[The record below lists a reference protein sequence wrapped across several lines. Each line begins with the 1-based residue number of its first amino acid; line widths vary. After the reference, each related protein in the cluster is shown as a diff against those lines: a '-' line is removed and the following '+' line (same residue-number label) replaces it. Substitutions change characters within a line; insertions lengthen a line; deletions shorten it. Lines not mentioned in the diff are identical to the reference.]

1 MRSGPGSVRP
11 EADQAV
17 EYQALEECLPAAV
30 EVAQAAA
37 GQGLEA
43 VGRGRLEAVQPPGEP
58 AERPGEQAAGRRR
71 LSWRRCQPW
80 TWSANRLPGCRH

>member
-43 VGRGRLEAVQPPGEP
+43 VGRGRPGGGAAPWGAGGAPWGAGGGPASACLSYNDGKRVQP
-58 AERPGEQAAGRRR
+58 
-71 LSWRRCQPW
+71 LRCCN
-80 TWSANRLPGCRH
+80 A